1 VPVNLLALVRQLIRA
16 FRGLPTELLLD
27 VLVVLLLPPLVL
39 LVSLVPVSLL
49 LLPPLVLLVS
59 LVPVSLLLG
68 FARAG
73 ELRAPAVTRIIA
85 VRTTMIASVVV
96 FIYIT
101 PR

>member
-1 VPVNLLALVRQLIRA
+1 MGKVPVSLLALVRQLISA

-49 LLPPLVLLVS
+49 L
-59 LVPVSLLLG
+59 VSLLLA
-68 FARAG
+68 ARAA
-73 ELRAPAVTRIIA
+73 EFRAPAVTRIIA
-85 VRTTMIASVVV
+85 VRTTMIANVVV